1 MNVYVIHINRNL
13 DQQQFKRMASLVAKE
28 RCARLDKYIFF
39 EDAQR
44 SLLGDMLV
52 RYAARKCYDIRNN
65 ELTFGVR
72 EYGKPFLISHP
83 RIQYNV
89 SHAGDYVACAI
100 VNDIP
105 VGIDVEIIK
114 PIELD
119 ISKRFFTQDEYAY
132 INRQPLELQTR
143 CFYLIWTQKESYI
156 KMVGKGLSISLN
168 SFNVLNGNEA
178 YFSQFIQNEEV
189 IGNVC
194 KRKKENIICESV
206 NYEKLLE
213 VLDI

>member
-1 MNVYVIHINRNL
+1 MNVYVIHVNRNL
-13 DQQQFKRMASLVAKE
+13 DQHQFNRMVSLVTQE
-28 RCARLDKYIFF
+28 RRVRLDKYIFF
-39 EDAQR
+39 EDVQR

-52 RYAARKCYDIRNN
+52 RYAARKCYDIRND
-65 ELTFGVR
+65 ELTFGVKK
-72 EYGKPFLISHP
+72 YGKPFLMSHP
-83 RIQYNV
+83 SIQYNI

-100 VNDIP
+100 ASDIP

-143 CFYLIWTQKESYI
+143 CFYSIWTQKESYI

-168 SFNVLNGNEA
+168 SFSVLKGNEVN
-178 YFSQFIQNEEV
+178 FSQFIQNEEV
-189 IGNVC
+189 VGNVC
-194 KRKKENIICESV
+194 TRKKENIICESV
-206 NYEKLLE
+206 NYEKLSE